1 MFFICSYVSF
11 RFRLTPE
18 EQELA
23 YELKAGMMRKL
34 ETQNAQLKTEL
45 NLQKRM
51 REKIKEDKRLCSP
64 KKYENMTQSNAV
76 KLVKLFER
84 KNKDGE

>member
-1 MFFICSYVSF
+1 MFLKF

-45 NLQKRM
+45 DLQNKMKDR
-51 REKIKEDKRLCSP
+51 IKQDKASMNR
-64 KKYENMTQSNAV
+64 KKYDTISHTNAV
-76 KLVKLFER
+76 KLLKMYER
-84 KNKDGE
+84 KNKEGK